1 MIRLRRNRSKAV
13 IDHNFY
19 GKRKKTFEKELLLE
33 ERSIKRRGTG
43 KHDFKGKGKRW
54 GQAKK
59 QLFVETRDKCAYC
72 EATTKTTH
80 HGDVEHYRPKSIYW
94 WLAYCYDNYLV
105 SCRICNQSKADHF
118 PIQNGKMRGPAIRS
132 NTTDAFIASKAG
144 TIAPDPLNEVEVDEF
159 IRRHKQERPL
169 LLNPYFDDPAE
180 YFAWRAD
187 DVLKEVEVTPN
198 TENFQI
204 EVVVNSENPD
214 VEPIAAASIKH
225 YDLNRQRLK
234 NDRYAEYYK
243 YSTFRRTLEDNW
255 ISLETRRINTNAIER
270 MKTPGEPFAGM
281 IRYFDE
287 LFSLTER

>member
-1 MIRLRRNRSKAV
+1 MIPLTRIRTESA
-13 IDHNFY
+13 IHHNFY
-19 GKRKKTFEKELLLE
+19 GESKEKFEKELLIK
-33 ERSIKRRGTG
+33 ERCIKRRGTG
-43 KHDFKGKGKRW
+43 KHNFKGKGTRW
-54 GQAKK
+54 GKAKE

-80 HGDVEHYRPKSIYW
+80 YGDVEHYRPKSIYW

-144 TIAPDPLNEVEVDEF
+144 TIAPDPLNEVEIDAF
-159 IRRHKQERPL
+159 IRRHEQERPL

-198 TENFQI
+198 TENFQV
-204 EVVVNSENPD
+204 EVVINHENPD
-214 VEPIAAASIKH
+214 VEPIAAASIK
-225 YDLNRQRLK
+225 YYGLNRQRLK

-243 YSTFRRTLEDNW
+243 YSTFRRTLKDDW
-255 ISLETRRINTNAIER
+255 ISSETRRINTNAIER

-287 LFSLTER
+287 LFSVSGR